1 MTPMGHFP
9 VAVAAAM
16 PLSHAGHV
24 TEIHDV
30 ITIPPQSE
38 IAAPFGPSRNVVLY
52 SGDLQSVFLRSQFFE
67 SSISGANPIS
77 VTVQALDQSPAEL
90 VQEFKRISGLTWAQ
104 VASVF
109 EVSARAPFDWASG
122 KPVNA
127 KNHEKLALAVA
138 AIRVIDRGT
147 ADENRNLLLS
157 EAGSGR
163 TYLDLFRSGEFD
175 SAQDLAGEGSGR
187 PSFGQALTPEAE
199 KFNAPRRFGKSLD
212 SAASGDDSEILP
224 ISKPKLRRAK
234 ARRNK
239 A

>member
-1 MTPMGHFP
+1 MTLKGNFP
-9 VAVAAAM
+9 DTVAAAM
-16 PLSHAGHV
+16 PLSHAGLV
-24 TEIHDV
+24 TEVHDV
-30 ITIPPQSE
+30 ITIPPQPK
-38 IAAPFGPSRNVVLY
+38 IAAPFSPSRNVVLY
-52 SGDLQSVFLRSQFFE
+52 SGDLQSVFFCSQFFD
-67 SSISGANPIS
+67 SSISGANLIS
-77 VTVQALDQSPAEL
+77 VTVQTVDQSPAEL

-104 VASVF
+104 IASVF
-109 EVSARAPFDWASG
+109 EVSAHTPFDWASG

-138 AIRVIDRGT
+138 AIRAIDCGT

-157 EAGSGR
+157 EAVSGQ

-175 SAQDLAGEGSGR
+175 GAQDLAGEGSGR
-187 PSFGQALTPEAE
+187 PSFGPALTPEAE
-199 KFNAPRRFGKSLD
+199 NFNAPRRFGKSLG
-212 SAASGDDSEILP
+212 SAASDDDSEVLP